1 MRHWIK
7 CTITTP
13 PVDSRTFT
21 GKPEAERLKD
31 AFLNLMSQEQTL
43 AENVCACTCLYMCV
57 VCVCIIFTSSVLS
70 HKYYKHYHRNRTFQI
85 LNAVHFTCLQIHIAN
100 SYHLLMPI
108 GYQATKHFLYIFLV
122 LLLNNP
128 TRYLLLSPI
137 LPV

>member
-7 CTITTP
+7 CTIRTLP
-13 PVDSRTFT
+13 LDSCTFT
-21 GKPEAERLKD
+21 GKPKAERLKD

-43 AENVCACTCLYMCV
+43 AENVCVCACLYMCV
-57 VCVCIIFTSSVLS
+57 VFIIFISSVLS
-70 HKYYKHYHRNRTFQI
+70 HKYYKHYHKNRTFQI
-85 LNAVHFTCLQIHIAN
+85 LNAVHFTCLQIDIAN
-100 SYHLLMPI
+100 SYHLLMPT
-108 GYQATKHFLYIFLV
+108 GCQATKHFLYIFLV